1 MIIGITRNNQAGKNK
16 LSMYFP
22 NKYGFKY
29 IDVDQILE
37 QKIVE
42 YKHNDEFQQDWKTNR
57 TALLKLR
64 NAVDEEIERII
75 EENKD
80 ETIVL
85 DYSLLES
92 SFVFEQCDFVI
103 RTTSNETEK
112 VNSSFDLYRKH
123 QVSATSG
130 DYSNSKYQLDLNLD
144 EDWADKLQDYI
155 DFNIY
160 GEDKVTVVVPI
171 YNTEDYISRCVKSI
185 TSQTYR
191 NLEILLIV
199 DGATDKSLDICN
211 MMAEQD
217 PRIRVIYQQ
226 NMGLA
231 ETRNQGIK
239 HATGEYICFI
249 DSDDYIEN
257 GMVETLLRTIKET
270 NTDVCECSFFIHL
283 KDGGVKDV
291 TCEQKGVKTVEGH
304 LDLINA
310 YSDATI
316 LIPAWDKLYRLDSIR
331 DIPFD
336 KTCFKEDSDYIYKL
350 CMADKTFSLVP
361 VPFYHYIKR
370 KNTSLTGHK
379 ISKELFA
386 FQDWGKKAYND
397 VLSQGEEYRDAAE
410 KILYNTL
417 VHILRNYMR
426 DYKNKTLAS
435 GEFQE
440 EIQDVSNQIIALLL
454 QAHNVQKFRKLD
466 EVLNIINE
474 LIEDNVLDKEQMP
487 SMELPCIGIIW
498 NALSDEQ
505 KEQALEFISEQATIT
520 SVIPVDLKEQYKDFI
535 RDIYLYNLEFEGI
548 PVLKAGTLIDRY
560 DTNTIFIVNLLIKV
574 TNYTYFSK
582 SKGFLLEE
590 AAKLKTF
597 IRKYFKTRIKDYAYD
612 NVFHMTM
619 DDEEYEYTDGVCKK
633 YVKEY
638 RGSQDETKQ

>member
-1 MIIGITRNNQAGKNK
+1 MIIGITRNNQSGKNK
-16 LSMYFP
+16 LSTYFP
-22 NKYGFKY
+22 DKYGFKY

-37 QKIVE
+37 QKILELRVD
-42 YKHNDEFQQDWKTNR
+42 NEFPENWRTNR
-57 TALLKLR
+57 TLLLQLR
-64 NAVDEEIERII
+64 NSVDLEIQKIVEQS
-75 EENKD
+75 KD

-85 DYSLLES
+85 DYSLLENSYYFDNCDLIIKS
-92 SFVFEQCDFVI
+92 SFN
-103 RTTSNETEK
+103 TSKEASTS
-112 VNSSFDLYRKH
+112 VDLYKKH
-123 QVSATSG
+123 QANSVSG
-130 DYSNSKYQLDLNLD
+130 DYSDSKYQLEINFDENWEESLD
-144 EDWADKLQDYI
+144 NYLG
-155 DFNIY
+155 FNVF

-217 PRIRVIYQQ
+217 PRIKVIYQQ

-239 HATGEYICFI
+239 HATGNYICFI

-291 TCEQKGVKTVEGH
+291 TCEQKGTKTVEGH

-350 CMADKTFSLVP
+350 CMADKKFSLVP
-361 VPFYHYIKR
+361 QPFYHYIKR

-426 DYKNKTLAS
+426 DYKNKTLEP

-466 EVLNIINE
+466 EVLDIINE
-474 LIEDNVLDKEQMP
+474 LIDDNVLDKEQMP

-498 NALSDEQ
+498 NALNDEQ
-505 KEQALEFISEQATIT
+505 KDQALEFISEQATIT
-520 SVIPVDLKEQYKDFI
+520 RVIPVDLKEQYKDFI

-560 DTNTIFIVNLLIKV
+560 DSNTIFIVNLLIKV